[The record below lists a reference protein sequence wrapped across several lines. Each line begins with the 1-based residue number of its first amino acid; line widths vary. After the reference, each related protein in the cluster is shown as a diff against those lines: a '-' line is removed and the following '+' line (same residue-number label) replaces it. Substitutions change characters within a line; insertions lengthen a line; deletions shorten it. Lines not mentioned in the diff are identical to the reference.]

1 MKVLSAGLLLL
12 LSGCSSQPAMNYY
25 QLPVGEH
32 RAAAV
37 AKPGKSL
44 YFEPVQVASYLNGRG
59 LVLQLSPVELVMAR
73 QHLWAEPLE
82 QQLQRQLR
90 DRVLAL
96 SSDYGPVLQAQSD
109 TVRVAV
115 QLDAFHGQP
124 DGYAL
129 ISGHFF
135 VSTQRTAQPFSI
147 RIPLADDGYPA
158 LVSALGLAV
167 QQLSERIAGQLNAAA
182 SP

>member
-1 MKVLSAGLLLL
+1 MRVLGATLLLL

-25 QLPVGEH
+25 QLPVTDAKVP
-32 RAAAV
+32 AAAMATKTV
-37 AKPGKSL
+37 

-59 LVLQLSPVELVMAR
+59 LVLQLSPVKLVMAR

-90 DRVLAL
+90 DRVLAQ
-96 SSDYGPVLQAQSD
+96 STGFRPVLQAQSD
-109 TVRVAV
+109 SVRVTV

-129 ISGHFF
+129 ISGYFSLSKH
-135 VSTQRTAQPFSI
+135 STAQPFSI

-158 LVSALGLAV
+158 LVSALGQAV
-167 QQLSERIAGQLNAAA
+167 QQLSEHIASQLDATAN
-182 SP
+182 P